1 MMDIPEN
8 PKQAKQA
15 LIKAV
20 FEKMMNFRPEPTDAT
35 FFEGQYLTDTGKML
49 IDLSRKIEVA
59 TSENFLDILSE
70 VEDFGFY
77 IRDPDGY
84 QRSLDEEIEAKR
96 EEKKR
101 QLKAEGERISQQIR
115 AKPDMITKSVEE
127 VNSLLEAML

>member
-1 MMDIPEN
+1 MINIPEN
-8 PKQAKQA
+8 PRQAKQA

-84 QRSLDEEIEAKR
+84 QRSLDEKIETER
-96 EEKKR
+96 EEKR
-101 QLKAEGERISQQIR
+101 RLKAEERIDRQVR
-115 AKPDMITKSVEE
+115 TKPDMITENVEE
-127 VNSLLEAML
+127 VNSLLEAMI

>member
-1 MMDIPEN
+1 MIDIPEN
-8 PKQAKQA
+8 PKQA

-59 TSENFLDILSE
+59 TSENFLNILSE
-70 VEDFGFY
+70 VEDFGFFV
-77 IRDPDGY
+77 RDPDGY
-84 QRSLDEEIEAKR
+84 QRSFDEKIEAKR

-101 QLKAEGERISQQIR
+101 QLKAEGERIGQQIK